1 MVAFFISSFCCLCLR
16 IFTTM
21 MALTFLDCLVHGQ
34 VKSKGIKV
42 IFLFVLGFANHS
54 SVVI

>member
-1 MVAFFISSFCCLCLR
+1 
-16 IFTTM
+16 M